1 MRKPGQFRAGHKV
14 RHRNSPPS
22 SRAETIQSVFWTPR
36 GEIIYLCR
44 GLGRVGPFY
53 SKDYE
58 LVKEVQ
64 RGKQGG
70 QAASNS

>member
-14 RHRNSPPS
+14 RHRNSPH
-22 SRAETIQSVFWTPR
+22 SRVETIQSVYWTPR
-36 GEIIYLCR
+36 GEIIYLSR

-53 SKDYE
+53 SKGYE

-64 RGKQGG
+64 KHGPH
-70 QAASNS
+70 AASNS

>member
-14 RHRNSPPS
+14 RHRNSPHA
-22 SRAETIQSVFWTPR
+22 RVETIQSVFWTPR
-36 GEIIYLCR
+36 GEIIYLSR

-58 LVKEVQ
+58 LVKEVR
-64 RGKQGG
+64 RG
-70 QAASNS
+70 

>member
-1 MRKPGQFRAGHKV
+1 MRKPGQFRAGLKV

-22 SRAETIQSVFWTPR
+22 SRAETIQSVYWTPR
-36 GEIIYLCR
+36 GEIIYLSR

-64 RGKQGG
+64 KHGPH
-70 QAASNS
+70 AASNS

>member
-22 SRAETIQSVFWTPR
+22 SRAETIQSVCWTPR
-36 GEIIYLCR
+36 GEIIYLSR
-44 GLGRVGPFY
+44 GLGRSGPFY

-64 RGKQGG
+64 RG
-70 QAASNS
+70 

>member
-14 RHRNSPPS
+14 RHRDSPH
-22 SRAETIQSVFWTPR
+22 SRVETIQSVFWTPR
-36 GEIIYLCR
+36 GEIIYLSR

-58 LVKEVQ
+58 LVKGVQ
-64 RGKQGG
+64 HGP

>member
-14 RHRNSPPS
+14 RHRNSPHA
-22 SRAETIQSVFWTPR
+22 RVETIQSVFWTPR

-44 GLGRVGPFY
+44 GLGRIGPFY

-64 RGKQGG
+64 RG
-70 QAASNS
+70 

>member
-1 MRKPGQFRAGHKV
+1 MRKPGQFRAGLKV

-22 SRAETIQSVFWTPR
+22 SRAETIQSVYWTPR

-44 GLGRVGPFY
+44 GLGRIGPFY

-64 RGKQGG
+64 RG
-70 QAASNS
+70 

>member
-14 RHRNSPPS
+14 RLRNSPPS
-22 SRAETIQSVFWTPR
+22 FSVETIESVYWTPR

-44 GLGRVGPFY
+44 GLGRIGPFY
-53 SKDYE
+53 SKYYE

-64 RGKQGG
+64 KHG
-70 QAASNS
+70 

>member
-14 RHRNSPPS
+14 RHRDSPPS

-36 GEIIYLCR
+36 VEIIYLSR

-58 LVKEVQ
+58 LVKGVKH
-64 RGKQGG
+64 G
-70 QAASNS
+70 

>member
-14 RHRNSPPS
+14 RHRDSPPS

-36 GEIIYLCR
+36 GEIIYLSR

-58 LVKEVQ
+58 LVKEVR
-64 RGKQGG
+64 RG
-70 QAASNS
+70 

>member
-14 RHRNSPPS
+14 RLRNSPHA
-22 SRAETIQSVFWTPR
+22 RVETIQSVFWTPR
-36 GEIIYLCR
+36 GEIIYLSR

-64 RGKQGG
+64 KHG
-70 QAASNS
+70 

>member
-1 MRKPGQFRAGHKV
+1 MRKPGQFRAGLKV

-22 SRAETIQSVFWTPR
+22 SRAETIQSVYWTPR
-36 GEIIYLCR
+36 GEIIYLSR

-58 LVKEVQ
+58 LVKGVKH
-64 RGKQGG
+64 G
-70 QAASNS
+70 

>member
-1 MRKPGQFRAGHKV
+1 MRKPGQFRAGLKV

-22 SRAETIQSVFWTPR
+22 SRAETIQSVYWTPR
-36 GEIIYLCR
+36 GEIIYLSR

-58 LVKEVQ
+58 LVKGV
-64 RGKQGG
+64 KHD
-70 QAASNS
+70 